1 MKKEKVFFEEESTLK
16 KIQNYFLSP
25 YERMYDGMMNEEE
38 KKGIEIST
46 GPNCI

>member
-25 YERMYDGMMNEEE
+25 YERTYDGLLNEEE
-38 KKGIEIST
+38 KRSLEIGT